1 MKALFDTGVELLE
14 SCGVGGPKWGSPD
27 MVGVPGGS
35 SFGPPNGEPKSV
47 KFNVANGLFSTLIK
61 LGVVL
66 EVLGFTQ
73 KFTALIERG

>member
-1 MKALFDTGVELLE
+1 M
-14 SCGVGGPKWGSPD
+14 
-27 MVGVPGGS
+27 PGGS

-47 KFNVANGLFSTLIK
+47 KFNVAKGLFSTLIK

-73 KFTALIERG
+73 KFTALIESG